1 MSVRELI
8 GKNPS
13 IFIEKQFP
21 SIYREEAQEL
31 VSLVEEYYR
40 FLERDIQG
48 YYVAGYSNI
57 TQKNFSEKFS
67 TKTEADNRLK
77 ELQDSGNYL
86 DLEVVEMKNQSVY
99 HARRMFEYRDIDTTA
114 INMLLFYRNKYLRNL
129 PFDQTNIRFILKNI
143 MELYRRKGSKE
154 GIELFFKMFYNE
166 EVEIYYPSYDM
177 LKPSSSRWIVGKYI
191 QLYPIEDV
199 TSFSDIIGKRVFG
212 SVSKSEAFVDNV
224 YFARANKSLIP
235 IVFLS
240 DIRGEF
246 RGSDTIFRIEPTRKI
261 YGRVY
266 GSIDEVTSLGFFQ
279 GTPDNKVGDIVD
291 LKSPSGYGGK
301 ARVTSVTED
310 LSGEISFE
318 VVNGSYGYTVDG
330 TDIILSNQTIFLD
343 NSNLEFVEYEKVVQT
358 NAFGTFTGR
367 VIGQNTESVGILLDD
382 ENEPFT
388 QGTFSTLDREENKTF
403 QSLFVLEVNSTA
415 SAEVGEVQ
423 KTEEIEIIVD
433 LIEDF
438 LNVPINSVNY
448 STVPPAQASLSGGA
462 ANLST
467 PLNDAFVPQT
477 FNVGNI
483 TKLTNINPG
492 SDYENN
498 VFVLA
503 RENLLSKFN
512 FRNQIISY
520 SIDNSDVN
528 LLVDDV
534 IVQEKQVL
542 NFEGQTITRQAR
554 GVVVEKIGNDI
565 YVKQLSFEP
574 FVKEND
580 FFKEN
585 SDIPIT
591 INSISRDTSS
601 LPLGL
606 NAEING
612 ISEFLPGKI
621 LDVSIFDSGV
631 GYEHNSTIE
640 MFNTRKIEEAKE
652 ALETAIAN
660 GESQSVID
668 DLQDEYDLLR
678 ITPAASGIGKSR
690 SQGITEG
697 KWETTTSHLNSQ
709 DGKVIQDSEFY
720 QDFSYEIY
728 TSLNPELYE
737 ENLRDVAHPA
747 GTSLFTSFS
756 NFGVINNNIEILQ
769 ETNILKKVDYVIEQ
783 ESNDNI
789 VIGED
794 GTQYLVT
801 NFE

>member
-1 MSVRELI
+1 MSVRDLI

-21 SIYREEAQEL
+21 SIYREEAKEL
-31 VSLVEEYYR
+31 ISLVEEYYR
-40 FLERDIQG
+40 FLERDIEG
-48 YYVAGYSNI
+48 YYVSGYSSI
-57 TQKNFSEKFS
+57 TQKNFSERYS
-67 TKTEADNRLK
+67 TKAEANERLQ
-77 ELQDSGNYL
+77 ELQNNGSYL
-86 DLEVVEMKNQSVY
+86 ELEVVEIKNQSVY

-114 INMLLFYRNKYLRNL
+114 INMLMFYRNKYLRNL

-143 MELYRRKGSKE
+143 MELYRRKGSRE

-177 LKPSSSRWIVGKYI
+177 LKPSASTWVVGRYI
-191 QLYPIEDV
+191 QLYPIDDV
-199 TSFSDIIGKRVFG
+199 TIFSDIIGKKVFG
-212 SVSKSEAFVDNV
+212 SVSNSEAFVDNV
-224 YFARANKSLIP
+224 YFARADKSLIP

-240 DIRGEF
+240 KIRGQF
-246 RGSDTIFRIEPTRKI
+246 RGSDTIFRIEPTRKV

-266 GSIDEVTSLGFFQ
+266 GSLDEVTSLGQFQ
-279 GTPDNKVGDIVD
+279 GTPNNKVGDIVD
-291 LKSPSGYGGK
+291 LKTKSGYGGK
-301 ARVTSVTED
+301 AIVTSVTED

-318 VVNGSYGYTVDG
+318 IVNGAYGYTIDG
-330 TDIILSNQTIFLD
+330 SDIIISNQTIFVD
-343 NSNLEFVEYEKVVQT
+343 NPELSFVEYEKVTQDT
-358 NAFGTFTGR
+358 GTEIVTGR

-382 ENEPFT
+382 ETKPFV
-388 QGTFSTLDREENKTF
+388 QGTFSTLDREENISF
-403 QSLFVLEVNSTA
+403 QSLFVIDVNSSA

-423 KTEEIEIIVD
+423 NTEEIEIIVD

-438 LNVPINSVNY
+438 LNVPIDSTNY
-448 STVPPAQASLSGGA
+448 SKVPPAQASMSGGS

-467 PLNDAFVPQT
+467 PINQAFVPQV

-483 TKLTNINPG
+483 TKLANINPG
-492 SDYENN
+492 FDYENN

-503 RENLLSKFN
+503 RETLLSKFN
-512 FRNQIISY
+512 YRNQIISY
-520 SIDNSDVN
+520 SVQNSDVS
-528 LLVDDV
+528 LLVNDV
-534 IVQEKQVL
+534 IVQEKQVV
-542 NFEGQTITRQAR
+542 NFEGQTITIQAR
-554 GVVVEKIGNDI
+554 GLIVEKIGNDI

-574 FVKEND
+574 FIKDNP

-585 SDIPIT
+585 SSIPIT
-591 INSISRDTSS
+591 INSISRDTNS

-606 NAEING
+606 NADISGN
-612 ISEFLPGKI
+612 SEFLPGKI
-621 LDVSIFDSGV
+621 LEVSVFDSGI
-631 GYEHNSTIE
+631 GYEHNSKIE
-640 MFNTRKIEEAKE
+640 MFNTRKIEEAKD
-652 ALETAIAN
+652 ALDAAIEN

-668 DLQDEYDLLR
+668 DLQDEYDLQR
-678 ITPAASGIGKSR
+678 TTPAASGIGKSR

-697 KWETTTSHLNSQ
+697 KWETTTSHLNSE
-709 DGKVIQDSEFY
+709 DGKVIQDSDFY

-769 ETNILKKVDYVIEQ
+769 ETTVLKKVDYVIEQ
-783 ESNDNI
+783 ESNENI
-789 VIGED
+789 IIGED